1 MDSHYSAEATLFFDN
16 HQISRQMTYSEFEAV
31 LDAYVP
37 LSELAGRTMKAVYLR
52 INTQLDVVAAV
63 FFLINFD
70 KQGYADSRWNVP
82 LEQLADTRAKGPNMG
97 SGAIRL
103 SCFSQCPID
112 WQQKNLWDPNMD
124 AHANNFVQIK
134 KAIKNN
140 ELGFSFNQED
150 EMREKAK
157 LAGDV
162 KNQAPNIQFDEE
174 RTRAALLIKEQRLK
188 YKLVVNKAEQDKRQL
203 RLDHQEQLLTY
214 QQQLQHLEKLCAESN
229 EQVSALSEELSLLE
243 QKSDGV
249 RAYYENKLNAVPS
262 VEQSSLDELK
272 DYYESEMML
281 RTEAAVSELQSELE
295 AKNVEIL
302 YRKEKEQQLQQEI
315 LSLQKDSEI
324 LRDKVGGEDI
334 LTQLTEAGINFVV
347 YHPGAGHLSI
357 PQIDLDSYLNNTVSY
372 VAKQCGV
379 NEQLYRIWLTHFY
392 KPVCQ
397 HDVDAHIKCNEEVT
411 RVDDPSQ
418 FIVGST
424 DRCIGHRTMT
434 TTVVNISKNGRQNH
448 PLGNGD

>member
-1 MDSHYSAEATLFFDN
+1 MDSHYSAEATLLFDN

-31 LDAYVP
+31 LDAYIP
-37 LSELAGRTMKAVYLR
+37 LAELAGRTMQAVYLR

-63 FFLINFD
+63 FFLVGFD
-70 KQGYADSRWNVP
+70 KHGFADSRWNVP
-82 LEQLADTRAKGPNMG
+82 LEQLADTRAKGPDMG
-97 SGAIRL
+97 SGPIRL
-103 SCFSQCPID
+103 ACYSQCPID
-112 WQQKNLWDPNMD
+112 WHQNHLWDPDMD
-124 AHANNFVQIK
+124 AHSNNFFQIK

-140 ELGFSFNQED
+140 ELGFSFNEED
-150 EMREKAK
+150 EHREGADPT
-157 LAGDV
+157 ADAQHSTENV
-162 KNQAPNIQFDEE
+162 HFDEE
-174 RTRAALLIKEQRLK
+174 RRRAALLIKEQRLK

-214 QQQLQHLEKLCAESN
+214 QQQLHQLEKQYAISQER
-229 EQVSALSEELSLLE
+229 VSALSDELSLLE

-249 RAYYENKLNAVPS
+249 RAYYENKLNAVPNGD
-262 VEQSSLDELK
+262 QDNIDELK

-281 RTEAAVSELQSELE
+281 RTEAAITDLQTELE
-295 AKNVEIL
+295 AKSVEIL

-324 LRDKVGGEDI
+324 LRNKAAGEDT

-372 VAKQCGV
+372 VAQQCGV

-397 HDVDAHIKCNEEVT
+397 HDVDAHIKCNEEVL
-411 RVDDPSQ
+411 RIDDPSQ
-418 FIVGST
+418 FVVGSS
-424 DRCIGHRTMT
+424 DRCAVHRTMT
-434 TTVVNISKNGRQNH
+434 PTVVNISKNGWNNN
-448 PLGNGD
+448 PSGNGD